1 MAVELPETVTMKLSE
16 IKPYE
21 NNPRNITPEAIAA
34 VKTSIENYGYVQ
46 PIVVDKDHVVIVG
59 HTRRLAMIE
68 MGITEAPVYVFRG
81 SEEKAREYRLIDNRT
96 GELSQWDHKALV
108 LELREFEEPLLNQF
122 FPDVDLEI
130 GQLRDMEVTNED
142 VEKATQQVTTVKP
155 ATIAPLVEV
164 ECPSCFHSFK
174 VKAASL
180 PGLTAQDLAIL
191 EARAQTA

>member
-1 MAVELPETVTMKLSE
+1 MAVELPTTVVLPLDE

-21 NNPRNITPEAIAA
+21 NNPRNITPEAVEA

-46 PIVVDKDHVVIVG
+46 PIVVDRDYVVIVG
-59 HTRRLAMIE
+59 HTRLQALKAL
-68 MGITEAPVYVFRG
+68 GVTEAPVYVFKG
-81 SEEKAREYRLIDNRT
+81 SDEKAREYRLIDNRT

>member
-1 MAVELPETVTMKLSE
+1 MAVELPTTVTLPLSE

-21 NNPRNITPEAIAA
+21 NNPRTISPEAVDA

-59 HTRRLAMIE
+59 HTRLQALQAL
-68 MGITEAPVYVFRG
+68 GVTEAPVYIFQG
-81 SEEKAREYRLIDNRT
+81 TEEQAREYRLIDNRT
-96 GELSQWDHKALV
+96 GELSQWDHKALI
-108 LELREFEEPLLNQF
+108 LELREFEEPLLAAF

-130 GQLRDMEVTNED
+130 GQLKDMDVTQED
-142 VEKATQQVTTVKP
+142 VDKATEKVMSVKS
-155 ATIAPLVEV
+155 ATIAPLVTV
-164 ECPSCFHSFK
+164 ECPSCFHNFK

-191 EARAQTA
+191 EAKASVS

>member
-1 MAVELPETVTMKLSE
+1 MAVELPTTVTLPLAE

-21 NNPRNITPEAIAA
+21 NNPRDITPEAIAA

-46 PIVVDKDHVVIVG
+46 PIVVDRNHVVIVG
-59 HTRRLAMIE
+59 HTRRLAMLE
-68 MGITEAPVYVFRG
+68 LGITEAPVYVLNV

-108 LELREFEEPLLNQF
+108 LELREFEEPLLAAF

-130 GQLRDMEVTNED
+130 GQLKDMEVTNQD
-142 VEKATQQVTTVKP
+142 VEKATQQVTSVKP
-155 ATIAPLVEV
+155 ATIAPLVTV
-164 ECPSCFHSFK
+164 ECPSCFHEFK

-191 EARAQTA
+191 EARASVS